1 MQDRSRPSPYRV
13 ALLGSGNWGT
23 AISRI
28 IGTNVKKFPDLFVP
42 EVNMWVY
49 EEIVNGRKLTE
60 IINETHE
67 NVKYLPDI
75 KIPENI
81 IAVPDVLEAV
91 KNANLLVFV
100 LPHQFVKGLCIKL
113 KEHLTNE
120 VYAISLIKGMAVK
133 DNKPELISEVI
144 HDILDINVSV
154 LSGANIANEVA
165 KEEFSEAT
173 IGSTDSNLAKIWKNL
188 FHTSYF
194 RINTIDDVAGV
205 ELCGALKNVVALAA
219 GFCDGLGFA
228 ANAKAA
234 VIRCGLE
241 EMRKFAQTF
250 YPNIKPHTFFESCGI
265 ADLIVTCYSGR
276 NRKVAEAFVC
286 TKKSFDELEQ
296 ELLNGQKLQGTLT
309 AKEVYEILSAN
320 EKTKEFPL
328 FLTIYRISFEGLDP
342 WKIISFDDMIESS

>member
-1 MQDRSRPSPYRV
+1 
-13 ALLGSGNWGT
+13 
-23 AISRI
+23 
-28 IGTNVKKFPDLFVP
+28 
-42 EVNMWVY
+42 
-49 EEIVNGRKLTE
+49 
-60 IINETHE
+60 
-67 NVKYLPDI
+67 
-75 KIPENI
+75 
-81 IAVPDVLEAV
+81 V

-100 LPHQFVKGLCIKL
+100 LPHQFVKGLCNKL
-113 KEHLTNE
+113 KEHLTTD
-120 VYAISLIKGMAVK
+120 VHAISLIKGMAVR
-133 DNKPELISEVI
+133 DQKPELISEII
-144 HDILDINVSV
+144 HEILGINVSV

-173 IGSTDSNLAKIWKNL
+173 IGSTDRNLANVWKNL

-194 RINTIDDVAGV
+194 RINTIDDVPGV

-241 EMRKFAQTF
+241 EIRKFAETF
-250 YPNIKPHTFFESCGI
+250 YNNIKPHTFFESCGI

-286 TKKSFDELEQ
+286 TKKSFDDLEL

-320 EKTKEFPL
+320 GKTNEFPM
-328 FLTIYRISFEGLDP
+328 FMTIYKICFERLDP
-342 WKIISFDDMIESS
+342 WKIISFYDMAGD